1 MRLLFA
7 VATVAGLVLL
17 VGCPPKLVDYPYD
30 KEPDPRQKEV
40 ELGVGDV
47 VLVNVW
53 GQENKDFNTEATIR
67 ADGTITM
74 PLVGDLKAAGS
85 TPSVLKKE
93 ITGKLQLFVRFQ
105 PGQDLVT
112 VTLKNWR
119 SYRFTIQ
126 GEVVRQGVFTSDH
139 FVTVSDAIAQAG
151 GPTRFAKKREVV
163 LFRHDH
169 ETQQTKKI
177 PFDYDLLSSGKR
189 LDMNIY
195 VLAGDVIYIP

>member
-1 MRLLFA
+1 MRVAFVVVLALL
-7 VATVAGLVLL
+7 T
-17 VGCPPKLVDYPYD
+17 GCPPKLVDYPYD

-85 TPSVLKKE
+85 TPSTLKKE
-93 ITGKLQLFVRFQ
+93 ITGKVQQYVKFQ

-126 GEVVRQGVFTSDH
+126 GEVVRQGVFSSDH
-139 FVTVSDAIAQAG
+139 FVTVADAIAQAG
-151 GPTRFAKKREVV
+151 GPTRFAKKKEVV
-163 LFRHDH
+163 LFRYDA

>member
-1 MRLLFA
+1 MRF
-7 VATVAGLVLL
+7 VWLVLL
-17 VGCPPKLVDYPYD
+17 GLFCAGCPPKLVDYPYD
-30 KEPDPRQKEV
+30 KEPDPRQREV

-47 VLVNVW
+47 VSINVW
-53 GQENKDFNTEATIR
+53 GPENRDFNTEATIR

-74 PLVGDLKAAGS
+74 PLLGDLKAAGA
-85 TPSVLKKE
+85 TPSALKKE
-93 ITGKLQLFVRFQ
+93 ITTKVQAFVKFQ

-126 GEVVRQGVFTSDH
+126 GEVTRQGVFSSDH
-139 FVTVSDAIAQAG
+139 FVTIADAIAQAG
-151 GPTRFAKKREVV
+151 GPTRFAKRREVI
-163 LFRHDH
+163 LFRLDP
-169 ETQQTKKI
+169 ETRQTKKI